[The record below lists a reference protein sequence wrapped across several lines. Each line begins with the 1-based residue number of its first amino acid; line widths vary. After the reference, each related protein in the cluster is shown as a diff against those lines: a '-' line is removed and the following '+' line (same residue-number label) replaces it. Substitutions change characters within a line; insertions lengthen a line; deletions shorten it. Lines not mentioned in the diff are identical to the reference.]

1 MEGANDMNRDNRLFQ
16 LQERV
21 EQQGRTVCQLLKII
35 AATNS
40 HVKDLQIKYEQ
51 LAQYK
56 ESATK

>member
-1 MEGANDMNRDNRLFQ
+1 MNRDNRLLQ
-16 LQERV
+16 LQEKV